1 VTLRELVAAALD
13 EDVGAGDVTTEATV
27 PADAMGRGAVVAKQ
41 DLVVCGHEA
50 AAAVFAEVDRRQ
62 GGTVRYVQRAAE
74 GSSVRAGT
82 TVAEVDGPL
91 RNLLVGERL
100 ALNFLMKLCGIA
112 THTRRYVDAAG
123 EGGPR
128 VVDTRKTTPL
138 LRDLEKGAVRA
149 GGGHNHRHALYDGVL
164 VKDNHVAAVGSLTE
178 AVRRARAAAHHLLR
192 VEVEVGTLEQLA
204 EALASG
210 ADAILLDNM
219 DDTLLAEAV
228 RRARAAKPGVILEA
242 SGNMTPERI
251 AAIRGFGL
259 DLVSAGGLVHHA
271 PWADLSLKLQ
281 PRG

>member
-1 VTLRELVAAALD
+1 VTLLDLVAAALD
-13 EDVGAGDVTTEATV
+13 EDVGAGDVTTEATI
-27 PADAMGRGAVVAKQ
+27 PADAVGRGVVVAKQ
-41 DLVVCGHEA
+41 DVVVCGQDA
-50 AAAVFAEVDRRQ
+50 ARAVFAEVDRRY
-62 GGTVRYVQRAAE
+62 GGTVRYVEKAAD
-74 GSSVRAGT
+74 GSAVARGT
-82 TVAEVDGPL
+82 TVAEVDGTL

-100 ALNFLMKLCGIA
+100 ALNFLMKLSGIA
-112 THTRRYVDAAG
+112 SHTRRYVDAAG

-138 LRDLEKGAVRA
+138 LRDLEKAAVRA

-178 AVRRARAAAHHLLR
+178 AVRRARSAAHHLLR
-192 VEVEVGTLEQLA
+192 VEVEVGSLAQLD

-219 DDTLLAEAV
+219 DDTALAQAV
-228 RRARAAKPGVILEA
+228 RRARAAKPSVILEA

-251 AAIRGFGL
+251 GAIRHLGL

-271 PWADLSLKLQ
+271 PWADLSLKL
-281 PRG
+281 R